1 MKQALFLHPGIN
13 KISRALGLAYL
24 LALSC
29 APSSAGAAQYTWSD
43 VPRIVAIS
51 DPHGAYAAM
60 VKTLKNAD
68 VIDGDRNWSGGDT
81 HLVITG
87 DLLDRGADSRK
98 VMDLVMQLEAQADA
112 AGGMVHL
119 LQMNQRRNGNAG
131 FAFSLLSA

>member
-13 KISRALGLAYL
+13 KISKAFGLAYL

-51 DPHGAYAAM
+51 DPHGAYEAM
-60 VKTLKNAD
+60 VKTLKNAE

-87 DLLDRGADSRK
+87 DLLDRGADSRQ
-98 VMDLVMQLEAQADA
+98 VMDLVMQLEEEI
-112 AGGMVHL
+112 MLVSCRLH
-119 LQMNQRRNGNAG
+119 
-131 FAFSLLSA
+131 